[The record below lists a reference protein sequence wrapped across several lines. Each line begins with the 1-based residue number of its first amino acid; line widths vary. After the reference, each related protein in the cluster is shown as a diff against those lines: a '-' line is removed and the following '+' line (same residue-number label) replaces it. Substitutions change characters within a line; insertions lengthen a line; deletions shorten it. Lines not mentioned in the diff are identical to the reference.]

1 MKNQII
7 KQRKLIGLNQ
17 SELAFQAGCCL
28 ATIQNIEAGVANPSI
43 ETLKVICEALG
54 LEIEAQTSKV
64 NWKRLCDYG
73 LVTEEFSSNLLKS
86 ENLNQFEFLKLLSLA
101 VTEVKDLYDSNNR
114 RALRALLFAIGE
126 EFPKFFKKRFAKNLN
141 IQNLLYKPMTPRELR
156 LSESSRE
163 RLRLFL

>member
-1 MKNQII
+1 MKTKIVN
-7 KQRKLIGLNQ
+7 QRKLIGLNQ
-17 SELAFQAGCCL
+17 SELAFQAGCSL

-43 ETLKVICEALG
+43 ETLTVIYEALG
-54 LEIEAQTSKV
+54 LEMETQTTAP
-64 NWKRLCDYG
+64 NWRRLCDYG
-73 LVTEEFSSNLLKS
+73 WPMEEFSAGETKA

-101 VTEVKDLYDSNNR
+101 VNEVKDLYDSNNR

-126 EFPKFFKKRFAKNLN
+126 EYPKFFKKRFAKNVN

-156 LSESSRE
+156 LSEAARE